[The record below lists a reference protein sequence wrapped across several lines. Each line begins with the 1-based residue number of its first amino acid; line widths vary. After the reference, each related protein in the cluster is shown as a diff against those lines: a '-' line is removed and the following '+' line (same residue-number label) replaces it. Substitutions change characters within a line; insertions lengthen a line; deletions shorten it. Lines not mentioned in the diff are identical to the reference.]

1 MSKNKNTKNRN
12 TIRETKKAAVL
23 GEKKN
28 QGFPIVIILVVICI
42 IGGGVFAAI
51 QFKNR
56 TPASSVGAAAAPQP
70 TKASTVTYP
79 VDLFADGNAR
89 HYNYKEGNETV
100 RYFILKSADGVVR
113 AAFDA
118 CDVCWPAGKGYY
130 QEGDNMVCRNCGR
143 RFASNRI
150 NEVKGGCNP
159 APLNRSVKD
168 NQLVIRV
175 NDILEGKSYFDFS
188 GRG

>member
-1 MSKNKNTKNRN
+1 MSKNKKTKNQN
-12 TIRETKKAAVL
+12 TFREAKKAAVL

-28 QGFPIVIILVVICI
+28 QGFPIVIILAAICI

-51 QFKNR
+51 QLKNR
-56 TPASSVGAAAAPQP
+56 APASSMGAAAAPQP
-70 TKASTVTYP
+70 IKASTVTYP
-79 VDLFADGNAR
+79 VDLFADGQAR
-89 HYNYKEGNETV
+89 HYSYKEGNETI

-118 CDVCWPAGKGYY
+118 CDVCWPSGKGYY
-130 QEGDNMVCRNCGR
+130 QQGDNMVCRNCGR

-159 APLNRSVKD
+159 APLNRSVQD
-168 NQLVIRV
+168 NQLVIRI